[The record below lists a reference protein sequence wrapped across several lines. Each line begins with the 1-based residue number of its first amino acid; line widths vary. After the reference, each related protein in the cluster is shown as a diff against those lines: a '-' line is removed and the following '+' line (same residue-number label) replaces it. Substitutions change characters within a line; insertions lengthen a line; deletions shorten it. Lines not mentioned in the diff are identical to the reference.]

1 LYYLDI
7 QNLPADQAL
16 AYRQLL
22 RYTPTL
28 EYIKMPEI
36 PSSTI
41 RVGDFILL
49 EGRACQI
56 IRIDDSSD
64 QPKYV
69 GVDIFTNQLREET
82 ASGSIMMGPDFKYYR
97 PLDMSDGFITGMD
110 DKGTVKQEILVLD
123 VSNLWSRLVKA
134 FESRRGP
141 VWAWVLTDKDKV
153 LVVNFDTKLRLKR

>member
-1 LYYLDI
+1 
-7 QNLPADQAL
+7 
-16 AYRQLL
+16 
-22 RYTPTL
+22 
-28 EYIKMPEI
+28 MPEI
-36 PSSTI
+36 PFSAI

-49 EGRACQI
+49 GGRACQV

-64 QPKYV
+64 QPKYI

-110 DKGTVKQEILVLD
+110 EMGTVKQEILVLD
-123 VSNLWSRLVKA
+123 VSNLWSRLVQA

-141 VWAWVLTDKDKV
+141 VWAWVLTDKNKD
-153 LVVNFDTKLRLKR
+153 LVVNFDTQLRLKR